1 MLITTT
7 CSLSIFAQ
15 VESVNDSSYV
25 STDILLED
33 SLKIAS
39 DSISN
44 NLTDSLITSE
54 DTSKNN
60 TTISPDAIENK
71 VVYEATDSLLI
82 DMSTEKIFLYKNA
95 KVVQE
100 NTTLTADFIELD
112 LRSNLVT
119 ANGMPDSSGKMAG
132 LPVFQDGPQEFR
144 AGEMNYNFET
154 KKGKIAE
161 VKTQEGE
168 GFIKGNEVKKTE
180 TNVMYIRN
188 GHYTTCN
195 LDHPHF
201 SLATNKL
208 KVIPNEKIITGPTV
222 LKLGE
227 VPTPLGLPFGLFPN
241 KKGRSSG
248 ILIPTYGDS
257 RQFGFFLRD
266 GGFYFGLSDYMDLS
280 LTGDVYS
287 LGSWG
292 GKLNSNYR
300 NRYKYSGNVN
310 ITFTKFK
317 NSFPDFPDYSES
329 NEFFLSWRHS
339 QDPKSRPGS
348 RFAADVSA
356 GSRNNFRNNLNSFDQ
371 NFLTNTFQSSITYSN
386 SFPTKP
392 FNLTLSARH
401 NQNTQ
406 TGDVN
411 LTLPDATFNVSR
423 LQPFKTM
430 GKIGNE
436 WWRSAYR
443 NLGVSYSGSVSNQIR
458 TVDSLFTLD
467 RVVKDFQVGARHV
480 IPLATSFKLFKYATV
495 NPSFNYSEVW
505 ALETVRKTIDRE
517 TNQQVRDT
525 LVGFE
530 RGGSYNFN
538 TALTTKFYSMYQFK
552 RGKVKAIRHVMTPSI
567 SYNYQPEIT
576 TGLRTIRDTTGK
588 EIEYSIFEGGLNG
601 SPSRRESG
609 RIGFNLL
616 NNLEMKVASKK
627 DTTGFKKITIFE
639 NFVFN
644 SSYDLSADSLNWA
657 PLSFNARSRIGDFFN
672 FQFGGNLDPY
682 AIDSNGRKINTF
694 YKEQEDKY
702 FRLTNANIAMNF
714 SLRGGKGNQRKKKES
729 EHGTEQELD
738 HINAFPEQYVDFT
751 IPWSLNVTYNIRYS
765 KPAFESSVMQTL
777 NFSGDFSLTE
787 NWKIGFT
794 SGYDIERKDI
804 TYTSININ
812 RNLHCWEMAVNW
824 IPYGIRQSYNI
835 TINVKAS
842 VLQDLKLNRRRD
854 FFDVIQ

>member
-266 GGFYFGLSDYMDLS
+266 GGFYFG
-280 LTGDVYS
+280 
-287 LGSWG
+287 
-292 GKLNSNYR
+292 
-300 NRYKYSGNVN
+300 
-310 ITFTKFK
+310 IT
-317 NSFPDFPDYSES
+317 
-329 NEFFLSWRHS
+329 
-339 QDPKSRPGS
+339 
-348 RFAADVSA
+348 
-356 GSRNNFRNNLNSFDQ
+356 
-371 NFLTNTFQSSITYSN
+371 
-386 SFPTKP
+386 
-392 FNLTLSARH
+392 
-401 NQNTQ
+401 
-406 TGDVN
+406 
-411 LTLPDATFNVSR
+411 
-423 LQPFKTM
+423 
-430 GKIGNE
+430 
-436 WWRSAYR
+436 
-443 NLGVSYSGSVSNQIR
+443 
-458 TVDSLFTLD
+458 
-467 RVVKDFQVGARHV
+467 
-480 IPLATSFKLFKYATV
+480 
-495 NPSFNYSEVW
+495 
-505 ALETVRKTIDRE
+505 
-517 TNQQVRDT
+517 
-525 LVGFE
+525 
-530 RGGSYNFN
+530 
-538 TALTTKFYSMYQFK
+538 
-552 RGKVKAIRHVMTPSI
+552 
-567 SYNYQPEIT
+567 
-576 TGLRTIRDTTGK
+576 
-588 EIEYSIFEGGLNG
+588 
-601 SPSRRESG
+601 
-609 RIGFNLL
+609 
-616 NNLEMKVASKK
+616 
-627 DTTGFKKITIFE
+627 
-639 NFVFN
+639 
-644 SSYDLSADSLNWA
+644 
-657 PLSFNARSRIGDFFN
+657 
-672 FQFGGNLDPY
+672 
-682 AIDSNGRKINTF
+682 
-694 YKEQEDKY
+694 
-702 FRLTNANIAMNF
+702 
-714 SLRGGKGNQRKKKES
+714 
-729 EHGTEQELD
+729 
-738 HINAFPEQYVDFT
+738 
-751 IPWSLNVTYNIRYS
+751 
-765 KPAFESSVMQTL
+765 
-777 NFSGDFSLTE
+777 
-787 NWKIGFT
+787 
-794 SGYDIERKDI
+794 
-804 TYTSININ
+804 
-812 RNLHCWEMAVNW
+812 W
-824 IPYGIRQSYNI
+824 I
-835 TINVKAS
+835 
-842 VLQDLKLNRRRD
+842 
-854 FFDVIQ
+854 